1 MNRVLIVG
9 LHLRYDGVRQR
20 PQHLLSRIARHTPVI
35 VIEEVF
41 PASEDRDE
49 IRVEGNITIVRP
61 LRARPY
67 GAPLIDAAGI
77 ATVRALVRD
86 REPIVWL
93 YTPMMLELA
102 DSFANAHL
110 VYDCMDELSAFDFAP
125 PELVERE
132 RQLLARADVVF
143 TGGPSLYQ
151 ARKSLGSKVHCYPSC
166 VEFERFAKRSPPHPL
181 TMEFTRPV
189 VGYIGV
195 IDERIDI
202 SIIAALADSVLD
214 VNVVMV
220 GPIVKIDPAILP
232 RRTNV
237 HYTGQIRYELL
248 PAFLAGFDA
257 ALMPFAK
264 NKSTRYISP
273 TKTLEYF
280 AASVPVATTS
290 IVDVV
295 GPYGDLVDA
304 GDGPA
309 GFVAAVDRALAADPA
324 RTARAAAIAKDQS
337 WDRAATSM
345 WNDIIA
351 AVAAA

>member
-49 IRVEGNITIVRP
+49 IRIEGNITIVRP

-77 ATVRALVRD
+77 ATVRALARARD
-86 REPIVWL
+86 PIVWL

-102 DSFANAHL
+102 DAFPGARL
-110 VYDCMDELSAFDFAP
+110 VFDCMDELSAFDFAP
-125 PELVERE
+125 PDLVERE
-132 RQLLARADVVF
+132 RELLARADVVF
-143 TGGPSLYQ
+143 TGGPSLFE
-151 ARKSLGSKVHCYPSC
+151 ARKALGPKVQCYPSC
-166 VEFERFAKRSPPHPL
+166 VEYERFAKRPPAHPL
-181 TMEFTRPV
+181 TVDLTRPV

-195 IDERIDI
+195 IDERIDLGL
-202 SIIAALADSVLD
+202 IAALADGAL
-214 VNVVMV
+214 NVVMV

-237 HYTGQIRYELL
+237 HYTGEMRYETL

-280 AASVPVATTS
+280 ASSVPVATTS

-304 GDGPA
+304 GDGPV
-309 GFVAAVDRALAADPA
+309 GFVAAVERALAADPA

-337 WDRAATSM
+337 WDRTATAM
-345 WNDIIA
+345 WNDIL
-351 AVAAA
+351 AAAASV

>member
-1 MNRVLIVG
+1 MNRVLVVG

-20 PQHLLSRIARHTPVI
+20 PQHLLSRIAAHTPVI

-41 PASEDRDE
+41 PAREDRDE
-49 IRVEGNITIVRP
+49 IRVEGNVTIVRP

-77 ATVRALVRD
+77 ATVRALVGDRD
-86 REPIVWL
+86 PIVWL

-102 DSFANAHL
+102 DAFPRARL
-110 VYDCMDELSAFDFAP
+110 VFDCMDELSAFDFAP

-143 TGGPSLYQ
+143 TGGPSLYE
-151 ARKSLGSKVHCYPSC
+151 ARKALGPKVYCYPSC
-166 VEFERFAKRSPPHPL
+166 VEFERFAKRPPPHPL
-181 TMEFTRPV
+181 TVELARPV

-202 SIIAALADSVLD
+202 GLIAALADSALAP
-214 VNVVMV
+214 NIVMV

-237 HYTGQIRYELL
+237 HYTGQMRYELL
-248 PAFLAGFDA
+248 PSFLAGFDA

-264 NKSTRYISP
+264 NKSTRFISP

-304 GDGPA
+304 GDDPS
-309 GFVAAVDRALAADPA
+309 GFVSAVERALAADPA
-324 RTARAAAIAKDQS
+324 RTARAAVMAKNQS
-337 WDRAATSM
+337 WDRTAESM
-345 WNDIIA
+345 WNDI
-351 AVAAA
+351 VAAAAAL